1 MACPQ
6 GIPEHLR
13 AEGRYLSMTMEQHEA
28 TTCYRHK
35 DRPTRLS
42 CSTCG
47 RPICVECSR
56 DASVGQKCPECAAP
70 APGARVVYAR
80 QTIGRPAFQT
90 SPVSFTIIGV
100 TTAIFIVG
108 MLSPDIQHWLMQYLS
123 QANFLVARGD
133 WYRIFT
139 AALLH
144 GGLMHIGF
152 NMYALYLFGP
162 RLEQQVGGP
171 AFAALYVA
179 AAGAGGMAAY
189 VFGPVEQVAIG
200 ASGAIFGLFGA
211 WMFVAWKMRKTP
223 GGRSMFNQL
232 GVLLAINMALPL
244 FVGGIA
250 WRAHVGG
257 FAAGILIAWL
267 WSLLAVGKPNAR
279 AIRTVIA
286 VGVTIAAV
294 AITVAV

>member
-1 MACPQ
+1 
-6 GIPEHLR
+6 
-13 AEGRYLSMTMEQHEA
+13 MEQHEA
-28 TTCYRHK
+28 TTCYRHPG
-35 DRPTRLS
+35 RETRLS
-42 CSTCG
+42 CSSCG

-80 QTIGRPAFQT
+80 QTIGRPSFQT

-100 TTAIFIVG
+100 TVAIYLIG
-108 MLSPDIQHWLMQYLS
+108 TLSPDADQWLFQTFA
-123 QANFLVARGD
+123 QANFLVAHGD
-133 WYRIFT
+133 WYRIFS

-144 GGLMHIGF
+144 GGLLHIGF

-171 AFAALYVA
+171 AFTALYVA
-179 AAGAGGMAAY
+179 SAGAGGMAAY
-189 VFGPVEQVAIG
+189 VFGPTEQIAIG

-211 WMFVAWKMRKTP
+211 WMFVAWKMRNTP
-223 GGRSMFNQL
+223 GGRAMFNQL
-232 GVLLAINMALPL
+232 GILLAINMALPL

-250 WRAHVGG
+250 WRAHFGG
-257 FAAGILIAWL
+257 FAGGILIAWL
-267 WSLLAVGKPNAR
+267 WSALAVGKPNAR

-286 VGVTIAAV
+286 VAV
-294 AITVAV
+294 AVAATAITIVV